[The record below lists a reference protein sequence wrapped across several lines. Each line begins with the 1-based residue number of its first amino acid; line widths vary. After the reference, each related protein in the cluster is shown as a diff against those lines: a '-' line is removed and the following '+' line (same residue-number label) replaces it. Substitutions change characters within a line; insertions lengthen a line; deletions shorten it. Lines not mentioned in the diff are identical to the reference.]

1 MIQVPI
7 INYYE
12 NMSEQFMTEEEVK
25 LNHITPAIE
34 EAGWSKKQIRIEYS
48 F

>member
-1 MIQVPI
+1 
-7 INYYE
+7 
-12 NMSEQFMTEEEVK
+12 MTEEEVK